1 MSFLKIT
8 KNKTYHSRFQVKWR
22 RRREGKT
29 DYYSRKRLIFQDK
42 RNFNSVKYRLVVRFS
57 QKNIISQLIQ
67 SRIEGD
73 HIVQV
78 VYSKQLK
85 NFGIETSLTS
95 FPSAYLTGY
104 LIGKKFFPINR
115 WNELQAFQ
123 TKFLKKKILKKNKIQ
138 TNKEILQKEKGLSVI
153 LDIGLT
159 RASKG
164 NKVFALM
171 KGAVDAGLNIPYNEK
186 RFPGYSNDQIN
197 FSIEKLNHRIKGQH
211 IADYMKEI
219 KEEDNEYFEKQ
230 FRSANNKKI
239 FYPEFLS
246 MFSSALTEMKKL

>member
-29 DYYSRKRLIFQDK
+29 DYFSRKRLIFQDK
-42 RNFNSVKYRLVVRFS
+42 RNFNSPKYRLVVRFS
-57 QKNIISQLIQ
+57 QRNIISQLIQ

-85 NFGIETSLTS
+85 NFGIQISLTS

-104 LIGKKFFPINR
+104 LIGKKFFPVNR
-115 WNELQAFQ
+115 WNYLQAIQ
-123 TKFLKKKILKKNKIQ
+123 TKFIKKKLIKKNKDII
-138 TNKEILQKEKGLSVI
+138 NKEKGLSVI

-159 RASKG
+159 RSSKG

-186 RFPGYSNDQIN
+186 RFPGYSKDQKN
-197 FSIEKLNHRIKGQH
+197 FSIEKLNNRIKGHH

-219 KEEDNEYFEKQ
+219 KEEDNEYYEKQ
-230 FRSANNKKI
+230 FRHANSKKI
-239 FYPEFLS
+239 FYPQFLS
-246 MFSSALTEMKKL
+246 MFANALTEMKKL